1 MQMEAKTIAAQARH
15 MDKDIKTCMQKITYV
30 LVISVFIDSL
40 GIEKR

>member
-15 MDKDIKTCMQKITYV
+15 MDKDIKMCMQKITYV
-30 LVISVFIDSL
+30 LVVSVCIIFI

>member
-1 MQMEAKTIAAQARH
+1 

-30 LVISVFIDSL
+30 LIVAVFIDSL

>member
-30 LVISVFIDSL
+30 LIVSVFIDSL

>member
-30 LVISVFIDSL
+30 LVVSVFIDSL